1 VSLDFLC
8 ELDEGLTTVVV
19 ELIEL
24 VGEIVICG
32 PKEETGIRRPKLGVL

>member
-1 VSLDFLC
+1 LLV
-8 ELDEGLTTVVV
+8 VAVV

-32 PKEETGIRRPKLGVL
+32 PKEETGVSRPKIGVL